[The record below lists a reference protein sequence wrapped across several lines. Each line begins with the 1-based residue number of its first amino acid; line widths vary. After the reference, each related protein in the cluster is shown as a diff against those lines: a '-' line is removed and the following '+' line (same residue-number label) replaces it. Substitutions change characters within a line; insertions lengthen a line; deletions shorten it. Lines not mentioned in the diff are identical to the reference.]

1 MRLAARCG
9 YPVGYFHNLDMDSD
23 EDLEI
28 ERNDVR
34 DLLRG
39 LVGAPALAHSS
50 SGTQS
55 GNQSPTHDI
64 RNLLSLKLLVR
75 LLVECEQ
82 GLLATHDS
90 RVVFEEVVA
99 HAFSS
104 LGTCD
109 SGCIEDRLRNASNS
123 CTTLKMQLNRWVN
136 GHSCKSRPCHPHTF
150 SGRLIRR

>member
-1 MRLAARCG
+1 MKLAARCG
-9 YPVGYFHNLDMDSD
+9 YPVGYFHNLEMDSD

-39 LVGAPALAHSS
+39 LVGVPALAHSS
-50 SGTQS
+50 SDTKS
-55 GNQSPTHDI
+55 GNQSPTRGI
-64 RNLLSLKLLVR
+64 RNVLSLKLLLR

-82 GLLATHDS
+82 SLLATHDS

-104 LGTCD
+104 LGTCV
-109 SGCIEDRLRNASNS
+109 SGCIEDRLRNTSNR
-123 CTTLKMQLNRWVN
+123 CTTPNMQLNRWVN
-136 GHSCKSRPCHPHTF
+136 GHSCKSRP
-150 SGRLIRR
+150 